1 MKHTAVGPGRKVRPI
16 GGWQPSWPS
25 GTIAM
30 MLWIIVLV
38 AIAPLV
44 SLFAERHA
52 ALIPIEP
59 RR

>member
-1 MKHTAVGPGRKVRPI
+1 
-16 GGWQPSWPS
+16 
-25 GTIAM
+25 M
-30 MLWIIVLV
+30 MLWILVLV

-44 SLFAERHA
+44 SLVAERHA